1 MACTDVETSLP
12 MAVASSIGIEGP
24 MFTVGS
30 AICMKYPLVSCVCV
44 PRSTGGASSTLTT
57 RPRCRSR
64 ISAVTPG
71 TSTHVP
77 IVCPTA

>member
-1 MACTDVETSLP
+1 
-12 MAVASSIGIEGP
+12 
-24 MFTVGS
+24 
-30 AICMKYPLVSCVCV
+30 MKYPLVSPAWV
-44 PRSTGGASSTLTT
+44 PRSTGGASSTRTT